1 HRRRSLQDP
10 VPRAGPRP
18 RRANVDPRG
27 CDLRGSPLFREQ
39 GIMSD
44 LRVGAGLVLPE
55 AELDW
60 TAVRSGGPG
69 GQNVNKV
76 ATKVELRFD
85 AASSSVLSDA
95 VRARLLRLARGR
107 LDADGRIVIT
117 CDETRSQRR
126 NLELARERLAALV
139 GRALVAPKP
148 RRK

>member
-1 HRRRSLQDP
+1 
-10 VPRAGPRP
+10 
-18 RRANVDPRG
+18 
-27 CDLRGSPLFREQ
+27 
-39 GIMSD
+39 MSD

-148 RRK
+148 RRKTKPSKAAQQRRVEEKRKVGARKRERAAPRKNWD

>member
-1 HRRRSLQDP
+1 
-10 VPRAGPRP
+10 
-18 RRANVDPRG
+18 
-27 CDLRGSPLFREQ
+27 
-39 GIMSD
+39 MSD

-117 CDETRSQRR
+117 CDETRSQHR

-148 RRK
+148 RRKTKPSKAAQQRRVEEKRKVGARKRERAAPRKNWD